1 MPRLLQ
7 RFPFPAIMFSMIEYT
22 FTPAADFRTA
32 IDNLYTI
39 VTLLRSNDGC
49 PFDRAQTPKTSL
61 QSLIDE
67 AYEYLQ
73 ACNDRDTAECR
84 EEIGDVFINA
94 CMLLR
99 LHEEYGD
106 FTPQDAINEVCA
118 KLIRRHPHVFSDVQ
132 VSNLEEGLASYY
144 NAKEK
149 LEGKASDP
157 ISKLE
162 HIPASLPPLEKSH
175 EIQKKLARVG
185 FDWPDVEG
193 VMAKVTEELEEVRDA
208 INAGDKDHVEEEIG
222 DLLSAV
228 VNLAR
233 FVKVS
238 PSQALERANTKIKR
252 RFTELF
258 RLANERGIPLDKD
271 HVDEMNALWD
281 EVKLKGM

>member
-1 MPRLLQ
+1 MVN
-7 RFPFPAIMFSMIEYT
+7 MIEYT
-22 FTPAADFRTA
+22 FTPAADFKSA

-39 VTLLRSNDGC
+39 VTLLRSENGC
-49 PFDRAQTPKTSL
+49 PYDRALKPKDSL
-61 QSLIDE
+61 QALLDE

-73 ACNDRDTAECR
+73 ACNDSDKDECR

-106 FTPQDAINEVCA
+106 FSPQDAINDVCT
-118 KLIRRHPHVFSDVQ
+118 KLIRRHPHVFGNVSA
-132 VSNLEEGLASYY
+132 SNLEEGLTAYY

-162 HIPASLPPLEKSH
+162 HIPSALPPLERSH
-175 EIQKKLARVG
+175 EIQKKLAKVG
-185 FDWPDVEG
+185 FDWPDAAG
-193 VMAKVTEELEEVRDA
+193 VMDKIREEIDEVKDA
-208 INAGDKDHVEEEIG
+208 LSSGDKDHVEEEIG

-233 FVKVS
+233 FVHVS
-238 PSQALERANTKIKR
+238 PSLALERANTKIKR

-258 RLANERGIPLDKD
+258 RLASERGIPLDKD
-271 HVDEMNALWD
+271 HVDEMNELWD
-281 EVKLKGM
+281 EVKFKGM

>member
-1 MPRLLQ
+1 
-7 RFPFPAIMFSMIEYT
+7 MIEYT
-22 FTPAADFRTA
+22 FTPASDFRSA

-39 VTLLRSNDGC
+39 VSLLRSENGC
-49 PFDRAQTPKTSL
+49 PYDRALKPKDSL
-61 QSLIDE
+61 QALLDE

-73 ACNDRDTAECR
+73 AVNDRDASECR

-106 FTPQDAINEVCA
+106 FTPQDAINDVCA
-118 KLIRRHPHVFSDVQ
+118 KLIRRHPHVFGEVKAS
-132 VSNLEEGLASYY
+132 SLEEGLSAYY
-144 NAKEK
+144 DAKEK
-149 LEGKASDP
+149 LEGKKSDP

-162 HIPASLPPLEKSH
+162 HIPSSLPPLEKSF
-175 EIQKKLARVG
+175 EIQKKLAKTG
-185 FDWPDVEG
+185 FDWPDVQG
-193 VMAKVTEELEEVRDA
+193 VMDKVSEELDEVKDA
-208 INAGDKDHVEEEIG
+208 LSSGDADHVEEEIG
-222 DLLSAV
+222 DLFTAV

-233 FVKVS
+233 FVHVS
-238 PSQALERANTKIKR
+238 PSLALERANTKIKR

-258 RLANERGIPLDKD
+258 RLAGERSVTLDKD